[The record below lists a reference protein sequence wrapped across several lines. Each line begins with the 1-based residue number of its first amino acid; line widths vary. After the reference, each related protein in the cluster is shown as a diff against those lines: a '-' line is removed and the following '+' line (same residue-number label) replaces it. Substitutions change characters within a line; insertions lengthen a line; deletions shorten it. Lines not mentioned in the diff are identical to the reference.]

1 MYIKQ
6 YIIIVFSSILV
17 ACAGAPESSQNAE
30 IGGSSGRLDCIST
43 GTIRDYRVLDDAN
56 LVVTGNG
63 NRRYHVWLSR
73 RAVGLRTSW
82 KIGFRSTSG
91 RICGGFDDILVD
103 DGFGAERIRIAGI
116 RQLTPEDYNEL
127 MVRFGK
133 IEPTAEPAPAPESV
147 EGAEVEELD

>member
-1 MYIKQ
+1 M
-6 YIIIVFSSILV
+6 
-17 ACAGAPESSQNAE
+17 
-30 IGGSSGRLDCIST
+30 
-43 GTIRDYRVLDDAN
+43 LDDAN

-63 NRRYHVWLSR
+63 NRQYHVWLSR